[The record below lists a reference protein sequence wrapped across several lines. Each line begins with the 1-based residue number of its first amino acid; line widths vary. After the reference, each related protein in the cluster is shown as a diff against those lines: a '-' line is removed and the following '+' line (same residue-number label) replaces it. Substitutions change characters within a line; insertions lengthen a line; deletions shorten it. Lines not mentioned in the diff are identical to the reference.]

1 MFEHVGVVDVPVF
14 SSSDNHATRD
24 ILVAVVSKEIE
35 KIQGVGVESLDQ
47 MDGSNGGFVEV
58 LLELVLSCLK
68 LD

>member
-14 SSSDNHATRD
+14 GSSDNHATRD
-24 ILVAVVSKEIE
+24 IFVAVVTKEIE
-35 KIQGVGVESLDQ
+35 EIQGVWVESLNQ